1 MLDESDVCDG
11 RRMTELMSSDIL
23 TCHSD
28 RAVLRVFQE
37 RCQSRR
43 QIVET
48 LDQPNE
54 DPEERYSV
62 VEGAEGWVYL
72 RIISSPIA
80 VSDKYRA

>member
-1 MLDESDVCDG
+1 MLDESGVCDG
-11 RRMTELMSSDIL
+11 RQMTELVSSDIL

-54 DPEERYSV
+54 DPEERCSV
-62 VEGAEGWVYL
+62 VEGDGGL
-72 RIISSPIA
+72 GLP
-80 VSDKYRA
+80 

>member
-11 RRMTELMSSDIL
+11 RRMTELVSSDIL

-48 LDQPNE
+48 QDQPNE
-54 DPEERYSV
+54 DPEERCLLWR
-62 VEGAEGWVYL
+62 GTEGWVYL
-72 RIISSPIA
+72 RTISSPIA

>member
-1 MLDESDVCDG
+1 MEYFQHEMSHVDESDVFDG
-11 RRMTELMSSDIL
+11 RRMTELVSSDIL

-54 DPEERYSV
+54 GPEERWSV
-62 VEGAEGWVYL
+62 EEGGGGL
-72 RIISSPIA
+72 SLP
-80 VSDKYRA
+80 

>member
-1 MLDESDVCDG
+1 MSHVDESDVFDG
-11 RRMTELMSSDIL
+11 RRMAEFVLSDIL

-54 DPEERYSV
+54 DPEERCSV
-62 VEGAEGWVYL
+62 AEGDGGL
-72 RIISSPIA
+72 DLP
-80 VSDKYRA
+80 